1 MALAWIAR
9 IRQQDFVSDIN
20 QRSEREQQRTG
31 YAGSN
36 DDSLPECS
44 DAKLVLIDPQEG
56 LPQLRDAK
64 RIGVAKRLSMDG
76 LNCRTQN
83 LWRSAEIR
91 LADVHVNNAATGEFQ
106 PVRMLLSCHDAEGLN
121 YGDAVR
127 NRGLAGVE

>member
-1 MALAWIAR
+1 MAITWIAR
-9 IRQQDFVSDIN
+9 IRHRDFVSDIN
-20 QRSEREQQRTG
+20 QHSEREQQRTG
-31 YAGSN
+31 CVGSN
-36 DDSLPECS
+36 DDALPRCS

-56 LPQLRDAK
+56 LTLRRDAK
-64 RIGVAKRLSMDG
+64 RIGVAKRLSMDR

-106 PVRMLLSCHDAEGLN
+106 PVRMLLSFHDAEGLN
-121 YGDAVR
+121 CGDAMR